1 MKQMLHDRCFQ
12 HTKKSNKMVIF
23 IRFFRIIMLSDLNCK
38 HLHYFWAV
46 ARAGSVTAAARQ
58 LGMTAQ
64 TVSGQI
70 SRLEQHIG
78 RALFTQQGRG
88 LVLTEAGRMALGY
101 ADRIFQL
108 GEELQEMLADEQLD
122 HTLRLSSGISDVLP
136 KSIAYRLLQP
146 ALALPQRVRLHCTE
160 GAFDQLLHELSSH
173 SLDLVLADRPAPAAA
188 QQTLQSYLLA
198 RCPVMIFATPAL
210 AERYQSGFPHS
221 LQRAPLLL
229 PSRDNVLRGQLE
241 HWLDERGIRP
251 DIVGEFKDGALL
263 HTFGEQ
269 GAGLFPAPAFAAS
282 DITGSGKL
290 CLLGLVEGVEE
301 QYYAIA
307 NRRKLQ
313 HTAVQA
319 IIQHAESE

>member
-1 MKQMLHDRCFQ
+1 MF
-12 HTKKSNKMVIF
+12 NN
-23 IRFFRIIMLSDLNCK
+23 LNYK

-46 ARAGSVTAAARQ
+46 ARAGSVTAAAQQ
-58 LGMTAQ
+58 LGMSAQ

-70 SRLEQHIG
+70 SRLEQSIG

-88 LVLTEAGRMALGY
+88 LVLTEAGRMAQTY

-122 HTLRLSSGISDVLP
+122 QTLRLSSGISDVLP

-146 ALALPQRVRLHCTE
+146 ALALPQRLRLHCTE
-160 GAFDQLLHELSSH
+160 GTFDQLLHELASH
-173 SLDLVLADRPAPAAA
+173 SLDVVLADRPAPAAG
-188 QQTLQSYLLA
+188 QQAMQSYLLA

-210 AERYQSGFPHS
+210 AARYQAGFPHS

-229 PSRDNVLRGQLE
+229 PSRDNVLRAQLE

-251 DIVGEFKDGALL
+251 EIVGEFKDGALL
-263 HTFGEQ
+263 QTFGEQ
-269 GAGLFPAPAFAAS
+269 GAGLFPAPAFSAA
-282 DITGSGKL
+282 DVTDNGRL
-290 CLLGLVEGVEE
+290 HLLGKVEGVAE

-313 HTAVQA
+313 HKAVQA
-319 IIQHAESE
+319 MIQSALAT